1 MGLLSLL
8 ETAALNGAVQLAV
21 YGQRGAFDEIA
32 TNLYSALR
40 PDQAPVDIIYA
51 EGLGE
56 EGLGLAIMNR
66 LRQAASYHI
75 LEA

>member
-1 MGLLSLL
+1 M
-8 ETAALNGAVQLAV
+8 QLAV

-40 PDQAPVDIIYA
+40 SFDQAPVDIIYA

-66 LRQAASYHI
+66 LRKAAGYHI